1 MNLRTVI
8 GVGLL
13 VTGTT
18 LGLLTFSFARA
29 HPAYSLVD
37 ESDLR
42 AAAELAAGWA
52 LLAAALIISVNQR
65 RTRFA
70 ALAVAASFGW
80 FLAEWNNPELGSA
93 FVFTIGLL
101 LFAVAPPLVAH
112 ATLSYPAGRLT
123 SWLDRAG
130 LAAAYA
136 GALLLLGL
144 FPVLVFDPSAQVCT
158 ECPRNLLLLVHD
170 SSDRFRPL
178 NRIGID
184 AGLGWS
190 LALIVLLTLQL
201 ARATSARRR
210 LVWPVSSMAAVYLAF
225 VSWEFAHSL
234 GRGSLSNDP
243 TDRNLRLAQACA
255 LIALAASTL
264 WDTARH
270 WGIRK
275 ALASLVVDRTGSPAP
290 RDLRELL
297 VATLGDASLQIAYPL
312 RDGRLVDADG
322 NVVGLEGDVTPIVRD
337 DETVALLSHRPGL
350 LDDPRLVEEIAA
362 AAHLALANERLQA
375 EARAQLDDLRAS
387 RARIIESGDAERRR
401 LERDLHDGAQ
411 QQLVGL
417 SLALRLA
424 RAHLGSEPDPAVLAR
439 FDEAESELRAAFA
452 ELRELAHGIFPAVLA
467 EEGLSAALEA
477 LVEEVRIPIE
487 LSALPDERFD
497 AAVEAAG
504 YFVVSETATRRP
516 AGALRVSATRIDG
529 CLVVEVEGEGAPEQT
544 VDLEDRVGALNGSV
558 EVVRNDE
565 GRVTI
570 RAEIPCES

>member
-1 MNLRTVI
+1 MSLRTVI
-8 GVGLL
+8 SVAL
-13 VTGTT
+13 
-18 LGLLTFSFARA
+18 LLTGIALGVLTLAFARG
-29 HPAYSLVD
+29 HPVYSLVD

-93 FVFTIGLL
+93 LVFTIGLL

-130 LAAAYA
+130 LAAAYV

-158 ECPRNLLLLVHD
+158 ECPRNLLLVHD
-170 SSDRFRPL
+170 SGDLFRTL

-190 LALIVLLTLQL
+190 LALIVLLTIQL
-201 ARATSARRR
+201 ARATPARRR
-210 LVWPVSSMAAVYLAF
+210 LVWPVYGVATVYLAF
-225 VSWEFAHSL
+225 VSSEFAHSL

-243 TDRNLRLAQACA
+243 TDRNLRLAEACA
-255 LIALAASTL
+255 LIALAVASL
-264 WDTARH
+264 WGIARH
-270 WGIRK
+270 WGIRS
-275 ALASLVVDRTGSPAP
+275 ALASLVVERTGSPAP
-290 RDLRELL
+290 RSLRELL
-297 VATLGDASLQIAYPL
+297 IATLGDTRLQIAYPL
-312 RDGRLVDADG
+312 ADGRLVDAHG
-322 NVVGLEGDVTPIVRD
+322 HAVVLEGDVTPIVRD
-337 DETVALLSHRPGL
+337 DETVAVLSHRPGL
-350 LDDPRLVEEIAA
+350 LDDPGLVEEIAA
-362 AAHLALANERLQA
+362 AAQLALENERLQA
-375 EARAQLDDLRAS
+375 EAQAQLEDLRAS
-387 RARIIESGDAERRR
+387 RGRIIESGDAERRR

-439 FDEAESELRAAFA
+439 FDEAESELRAALA
-452 ELRELAHGIFPAVLA
+452 ELRELARGIFPAVLA

-477 LVEEVRIPIE
+477 LVEEAPIPIE

-529 CLVVEVEGEGAPEQT
+529 CLVVEVEGEGAPEQI

-565 GRVTI
+565 GRATI

>member
-1 MNLRTVI
+1 MSLRTVI
-8 GVGLL
+8 SAGLL
-13 VTGTT
+13 VTGIA
-18 LGLLTFSFARA
+18 LGLLTFSFARG

-37 ESDLR
+37 ESDVR
-42 AAAELAAGWA
+42 AATELAAGWA
-52 LLAAALIISVNQR
+52 LLAAALITSANQR
-65 RTRFA
+65 RTRLA
-70 ALAVAASFGW
+70 ALVVAASVGW

-112 ATLSYPAGRLT
+112 ATLSYPSGRLT
-123 SWLDRAG
+123 SWLDRVG

-136 GALLLLGL
+136 GVLLLGL
-144 FPVLVFDPSAQVCT
+144 FPALVFDPSAQVCT
-158 ECPRNLLLLVHD
+158 ECPRNLILAHD
-170 SSDRFRPL
+170 SGDLFRTL

-201 ARATSARRR
+201 ARATPARRR
-210 LVWPVSSMAAVYLAF
+210 LVWPASSAAAVYLAF

-270 WGIRK
+270 WGIRRG
-275 ALASLVVDRTGSPAP
+275 LASLVVDRTGSPAP

-312 RDGRLVDADG
+312 GDGGLVDAHG
-322 NVVGLEGDVTPIVRD
+322 HAVVLEGEVTPIVRD

-350 LDDPRLVEEIAA
+350 LDDPGLVEEIAA
-362 AAHLALANERLQA
+362 AAHLALENERLQA
-375 EARAQLDDLRAS
+375 EARAQLEDLRAS
-387 RARIIESGDAERRR
+387 RARIIESGDEERRR

-439 FDEAESELRAAFA
+439 FDEAESELRAALA

-477 LVEEVRIPIE
+477 LVEEAPIPIE

-516 AGALRVSATRIDG
+516 AGALRVSATRIDA
-529 CLVVEVEGEGAPEQT
+529 CLVVEVEGEGAPEQI

-570 RAEIPCES
+570 RAVIPCES